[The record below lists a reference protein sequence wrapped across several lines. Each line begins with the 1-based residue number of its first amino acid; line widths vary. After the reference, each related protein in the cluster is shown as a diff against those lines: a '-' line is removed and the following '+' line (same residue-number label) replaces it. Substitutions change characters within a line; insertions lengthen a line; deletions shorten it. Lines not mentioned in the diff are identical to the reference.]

1 VLINGLAE
9 QSESWFC
16 NQAYWRRYFDV
27 HAPNLIVYDG
37 PALHRRI
44 ERGLPIT
51 VDYLV
56 GRLHRYLESFAQA
69 PPYHLVAASLGG
81 KVAVEYATRYPGQ
94 VARVVLLCPSGV
106 GEEERLPIVEG
117 VRHNDP
123 RAVVESVF
131 WDPRRAD
138 PRLLAYYRRQFANRR
153 WRRGLLHTVR
163 GTTGHCVRER
173 MAQMPQ
179 PTLVVSG
186 REDRI
191 VDPEEAA
198 AAARRLPRG
207 QYLVIPRC
215 GHAPQMERP
224 WRINRLVA
232 HFLASP
238 QPSSPP
244 RLAQLLLARPK
255 TLL

>member
-1 VLINGLAE
+1 
-9 QSESWFC
+9 
-16 NQAYWRRYFDV
+16 
-27 HAPNLIVYDG
+27 
-37 PALHRRI
+37 
-44 ERGLPIT
+44 
-51 VDYLV
+51 
-56 GRLHRYLESFAQA
+56 
-69 PPYHLVAASLGG
+69 
-81 KVAVEYATRYPGQ
+81 
-94 VARVVLLCPSGV
+94 V

-138 PRLLAYYRRQFANRR
+138 PRLLAYYRRQFANRH

-173 MAQMPQ
+173 MALMPQ

-224 WRINRLVA
+224 WRINRLVV

-238 QPSSPP
+238 RPSSRP